1 MIWKSRKGAKRDE
14 RDDLERAGAGDA
26 LAGCTTA
33 GFYLAGRSGRRR
45 KELLLA
51 VSFLGEVCSRL
62 AFCLQPAGELIEELG
77 REEAFRSLPCLQFF
91 LQRGE
96 TFPKGWRS
104 AVMDCGGELQRADR
118 EVLSRM
124 ESILG
129 AYELQ
134 IQLEEL
140 SRLRAAL
147 ERSAGQACRG
157 GRTGKKLYT
166 SLGPLAGPCCCASC
180 FDGDR
185 PQKQQEGTND
195 GCRFDF

>member
-1 MIWKSRKGAKRDE
+1 MSAMTLSVLG
-14 RDDLERAGAGDA
+14 RAML
-26 LAGCTTA
+26 LAGCTAA

-51 VSFLGEVCSRL
+51 ASFLGEVCSRL

-77 REEAFRSLPCLQFF
+77 KEAAFHSLPCLQLF

-96 TFPKGWRS
+96 PFPKGWRA

-147 ERSAGQACRG
+147 ERSAGQAAGEEERE
-157 GRTGKKLYT
+157 RKLYT
-166 SLGPLAGPCCCASC
+166 SLGPLAGLALCILL
-180 FDGDR
+180 
-185 PQKQQEGTND
+185 
-195 GCRFDF
+195 

>member
-1 MIWKSRKGAKRDE
+1 MSAMTLSVLG
-14 RDDLERAGAGDA
+14 RAML
-26 LAGCTTA
+26 LAGCTAA

-51 VSFLGEVCSRL
+51 AAFLGEVCSRL
-62 AFCLQPAGELIEELG
+62 AFCLQPAGELIKEA
-77 REEAFRSLPCLQFF
+77 AFRSLPCLQLF

-96 TFPKGWRS
+96 TFPKGWRA

-124 ESILG
+124 ETILG

-140 SRLRAAL
+140 SRLRATL
-147 ERSAGQACRG
+147 ERSAGQAAGEEERE
-157 GRTGKKLYT
+157 RKLYT
-166 SLGPLAGPCCCASC
+166 SLGPLTGLALCILL
-180 FDGDR
+180 
-185 PQKQQEGTND
+185 
-195 GCRFDF
+195 

>member
-1 MIWKSRKGAKRDE
+1 MSAMTLSVLG
-14 RDDLERAGAGDA
+14 RAML
-26 LAGCTTA
+26 LAGCTAA

-51 VSFLGEVCSRL
+51 ASFLGEVCSRL

-77 REEAFRSLPCLQFF
+77 KEAAFRSLPCLQLF

-96 TFPKGWRS
+96 TFPKGWRA

-134 IQLEEL
+134 IQ
-140 SRLRAAL
+140 
-147 ERSAGQACRG
+147 
-157 GRTGKKLYT
+157 
-166 SLGPLAGPCCCASC
+166 
-180 FDGDR
+180 
-185 PQKQQEGTND
+185 
-195 GCRFDF
+195 

>member
-1 MIWKSRKGAKRDE
+1 MTLSVLG
-14 RDDLERAGAGDA
+14 RAML
-26 LAGCTTA
+26 LAGCTAA

-51 VSFLGEVCSRL
+51 APFWERSVPG
-62 AFCLQPAGELIEELG
+62 CLLPAAGGELIEELG
-77 REEAFRSLPCLQFF
+77 REAAFRSLPCLQLF

-96 TFPKGWRS
+96 IFPKGWRA

-147 ERSAGQACRG
+147 ERSAGQAAGEEERE
-157 GRTGKKLYT
+157 RKLYT
-166 SLGPLAGPCCCASC
+166 SLGPLAGLALCILL
-180 FDGDR
+180 
-185 PQKQQEGTND
+185 
-195 GCRFDF
+195 